1 MGMHFAPQPLV
12 GLDNV
17 AGSNCEQI
25 IMTIVFLLPLREF
38 LWYLGGTYIEDVI
51 SLSCSHD
58 GLSHTSRRKK
68 MNENSN
74 FEFPLRAAP
83 NFIVLL
89 ALWLRQKPLQF
100 DYIAIRLLN
109 FYTHPPLPEVW
120 LAPELREPF
129 ETYSF
134 LVPHSLTL
142 PEYLA
147 QFVCKLDY
155 YSLMFYYA

>member
-1 MGMHFAPQPLV
+1 MADWPVSHYSF
-12 GLDNV
+12 
-17 AGSNCEQI
+17 GS
-25 IMTIVFLLPLREF
+25 P
-38 LWYLGGTYIEDVI
+38 
-51 SLSCSHD
+51 
-58 GLSHTSRRKK
+58 TSRRAIAID
-68 MNENSN
+68 
-74 FEFPLRAAP
+74 R
-83 NFIVLL
+83 
-89 ALWLRQKPLQF
+89 
-100 DYIAIRLLN
+100 IAIRLPK

>member
-1 MGMHFAPQPLV
+1 MFSSSKQLV
-12 GLDNV
+12 I
-17 AGSNCEQI
+17 ASH
-25 IMTIVFLLPLREF
+25 FLLSWREARILNKTKF
-38 LWYLGGTYIEDVI
+38 VL
-51 SLSCSHD
+51 SL
-58 GLSHTSRRKK
+58 LSS
-68 MNENSN
+68 
-74 FEFPLRAAP
+74 L
-83 NFIVLL
+83 IVLL
-89 ALWLRQKPLQF
+89 ALGPHDEPLQF
-100 DYIAIRLLN
+100 DCIAIRLLN

-120 LAPELREPF
+120 LTPELREPF